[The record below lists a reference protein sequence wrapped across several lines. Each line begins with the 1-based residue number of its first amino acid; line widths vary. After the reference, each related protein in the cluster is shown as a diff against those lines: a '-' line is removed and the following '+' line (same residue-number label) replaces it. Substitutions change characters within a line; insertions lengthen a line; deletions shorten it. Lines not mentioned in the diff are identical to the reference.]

1 MAPIE
6 QKRMMIILYGE
17 MGQGK
22 TSTLMQLAIILAGS
36 GSVVESSINSTFI
49 KGGKY
54 WDGRLIIKYKE
65 SLIYIAT
72 GGDSWA
78 ICRGNTEF
86 FESDF
91 GNLTIY
97 EVDTTGVRELTP
109 ADKYKYSDRIPD
121 VVISACRPDGDGYGA
136 IKALHAYSEH
146 AIFNYTEQLWLRK
159 KKEDDNTT
167 VAKEIQKKIDD
178 IIK

>member
-1 MAPIE
+1 ME

-54 WDGRLIIKYKE
+54 WDGRLIIRYKE
-65 SLIYIAT
+65 RLIYIAT

-97 EVDTTGVRELTP
+97 EVDAKGVRELTP
-109 ADKYKYSDRIPD
+109 EDKKKYKEDKLEPD
-121 VVISACRPDGDGYGA
+121 VVISACRPDGDNYGA
-136 IKALHAYSEH
+136 IKALHAYSEC
-146 AIFNYTEQLWLRK
+146 ALSNYTEQQWIRK
-159 KKEDDNTT
+159 QKTDDNNAT
-167 VAKEIQKKIDD
+167 AKDLQDRIDEF
-178 IIK
+178 IK